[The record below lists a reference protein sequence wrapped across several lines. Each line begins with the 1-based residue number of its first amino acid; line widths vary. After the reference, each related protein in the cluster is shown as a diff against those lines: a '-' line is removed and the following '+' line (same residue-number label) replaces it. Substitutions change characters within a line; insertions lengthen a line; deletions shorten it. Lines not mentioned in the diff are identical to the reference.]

1 MPIIE
6 ANTIFKTNL
15 TKHEVYQGQSTEKF
29 SLQLALS
36 EEQVEELNKQGVKT
50 KQYEGQPLRK
60 FSSRYAID
68 VFDKKGPVAAQ
79 DLQELPSGSKVRLEY
94 VTKKHPTAGEVPYAK
109 RLMILEIAEEQAG
122 ESDKEFF
129 EGTPF

>member
-1 MPIIE
+1 
-6 ANTIFKTNL
+6 
-15 TKHEVYQGQSTEKF
+15 
-29 SLQLALS
+29 
-36 EEQVEELNKQGVKT
+36 
-50 KQYEGQPLRK
+50 LRK

-68 VFDKKGPVAAQ
+68 VFDENGPVAAK
-79 DLQELPSGSKVRLEY
+79 DLQELPNGSKVRLEY